1 MDEASWK
8 RILNKIHDN
17 NVVSIIGGG
26 LLVGADGPS
35 SLQKQVAERLLQKW
49 GLEPPQ
55 TPLVPFRE
63 LNGVVSMRKGSIV
76 QDCYDDVFEE
86 IQAASN
92 VEIPT
97 PIQQLSQIADLAL
110 SL

>member
-1 MDEASWK
+1 
-8 RILNKIHDN
+8 
-17 NVVSIIGGG
+17 
-26 LLVGADGPS
+26 
-35 SLQKQVAERLLQKW
+35 
-49 GLEPPQ
+49 
-55 TPLVPFRE
+55 
-63 LNGVVSMRKGSIV
+63 MRKGSIV

-97 PIQQLSQIADLAL
+97 PIQQLSQIAELAL